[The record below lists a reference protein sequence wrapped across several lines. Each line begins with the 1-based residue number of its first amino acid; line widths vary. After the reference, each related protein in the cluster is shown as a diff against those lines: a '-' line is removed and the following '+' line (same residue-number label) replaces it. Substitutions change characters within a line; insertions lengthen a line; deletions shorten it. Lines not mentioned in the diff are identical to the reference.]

1 MHRTSMKTFAARLS
15 VVAVAVAALNLA
27 LPGAASAAPAR
38 QNTTTRPLLLIH
50 GYSNT
55 ANTDCVGT
63 WSAVKQHYPA
73 WGWTGAIRSLGYYGG
88 GNQCDVRFARVG
100 GGGGTTGLSIESLG
114 YDLAWWI
121 YNNYSRHG
129 IAVDVLAY
137 SMGGLVTRSAI
148 NGYHNHWA
156 GWPPLLYVEDVA
168 TLGTP
173 HLGSGWFANTFCTSL
188 QCQQMRPG
196 SAYLNPSRL
205 STNPQSGMGTDWTT
219 MGSDEDNII
228 PMNSAADGMPQ
239 AGHRIRY
246 LGDADIEH
254 GSWLNANPNGINFHC
269 EFWNFYDPRYINHP
283 AGSSPIRAAFN
294 AVRYGV
300 GTSSW

>member
-1 MHRTSMKTFAARLS
+1 
-15 VVAVAVAALNLA
+15 
-27 LPGAASAAPAR
+27 
-38 QNTTTRPLLLIH
+38 
-50 GYSNT
+50 
-55 ANTDCVGT
+55 
-63 WSAVKQHYPA
+63 
-73 WGWTGAIRSLGYYGG
+73 
-88 GNQCDVRFARVG
+88 
-100 GGGGTTGLSIESLG
+100 
-114 YDLAWWI
+114 
-121 YNNYSRHG
+121 
-129 IAVDVLAY
+129 
-137 SMGGLVTRSAI
+137 MGGLVTRSAI